1 MKHTK
6 SFAVIS
12 AAVAAMLALAGCGS
26 ADPFAGSD
34 AKENA
39 AKDADVIVVG
49 SANFSESEIIAR
61 IYAEA
66 LKDNGIDANVKANI
80 GSREVYLDALEDGSI
95 DMIPEYTGNL
105 LQFYDESNAASAA
118 EDVYAGLADALPKD
132 FEVLDMAD
140 AQDADAFYI
149 QRFVADEQGIE
160 TIGDL
165 KKLGDDLK
173 VAAPPEFSKR
183 VYGIEGLRSKYGLT
197 VSLVPV
203 NDGGGQSTV
212 QALLD
217 GQVDFARLDS
227 TSPLIAANDLVRLE
241 DDRQMILAQNIVPVV
256 RAGRLDDKAK
266 DVIDKVQAR
275 LTTEDLMD
283 MNARSVNDKK
293 SAQDIA
299 EDWLD
304 EADLF

>member
-66 LKDNGIDANVKANI
+66 LKDNGIDA
-80 GSREVYLDALEDGSI
+80 
-95 DMIPEYTGNL
+95 
-105 LQFYDESNAASAA
+105 
-118 EDVYAGLADALPKD
+118 
-132 FEVLDMAD
+132 
-140 AQDADAFYI
+140 FYI
-149 QRFVADEQGIE
+149 QRFVADEHGIE

-165 KKLGDDLK
+165 KKLGDDLE

-212 QALLD
+212 RALLD

-241 DDRQMILAQNIVPVV
+241 DDREMILAQNIVPVV
-256 RAGRLDDKAK
+256 RTGRLDDKAK
-266 DVIDKVQAR
+266 AVIDKVQAK

>member
-1 MKHTK
+1 MKHTR
-6 SFAVIS
+6 SLAVVS

-26 ADPFAGSD
+26 TDPFAGSD
-34 AKENA
+34 AKENT
-39 AKDADVIVVG
+39 AKGTDTIVVG

-61 IYAEA
+61 IYTEA
-66 LKDNGIDANVKANI
+66 LKDNGIDASVKANI

-105 LQFYDESNAASAA
+105 LQFYDESNTASAA

-149 QRFVADEQGIE
+149 QRSVADAQGIT

-241 DDRQMILAQNIVPVV
+241 DDQQMILAQNVVPVAK
-256 RAGRLDDKAK
+256 AGKLDDKAK
-266 DVIDKVQAR
+266 AVIDKVQAK
-275 LTTEDLMD
+275 LTTEDLMS
-283 MNARSVNDKK
+283 MNAQSVNDKK

-299 EDWLD
+299 EGWLD